1 MTKILDMN
9 TTSTVNIS
17 NTSTVTT
24 SNYDMI
30 HEYANEFEVETSID
44 TTVKDE
50 STGSFL
56 DKVVNWCSDRVE
68 DVVEGAK
75 QVGEAVGEAVK
86 DVAETV
92 KPVGESVVDWCS
104 DRVEDAIDWCSDRK
118 QELTNWWDDVCTD
131 WDKKA
136 NGYNFTYD
144 KYIENDYSQFAG
156 ILTMESINESLELKN
171 SLLADM
177 YYNDSVIS
185 YYENLDYEL
194 SLIYPGY
201 ATSDWYGLTA
211 EEYAY
216 ALYLKDLGTG
226 MGEEWANDPERVKAR
241 EEAVNS
247 MVEFMEGYTSQL
259 GYDSYD
265 AFVEDYNKR
274 KEVIAALNE
283 DNYNR
288 QRAMDL
294 IPYQAIYDSEAFQ
307 NATVD
312 TKYDYSKSD
321 PFTTLETIEMIE
333 NSNHP
338 LYSRYGFNS
347 REEFDEFKILYYMSE
362 EDRKMYFY
370 LKENVPN
377 EATNFL
383 EANVDAANRTAGEI
397 KAVKELSEAGI
408 ITLKDDIDTT
418 NVKHPEILM
427 ENYEISDQNA
437 FLSYC
442 AGFGLGVKD
451 GVIQWGDGIENFFC
465 NDGIKSVQD
474 YKVQYLSQMLA
485 QATGAKMFLDETYQ
499 LGSSIGNMLPTI
511 ALGELAGVAYGAQ
524 VAQTVSSISMFVST
538 AGNETERARQNY
550 NCSTFEAYLYGSIIG
565 ASEVGLERVLGTI
578 SPIANKEATNVL
590 TAFTGEF
597 EEEFVQT
604 YIEAFVQAGMFGE
617 DIDLSTL
624 TADALKSGVMG
635 GLTGSMFYGG
645 NFICTNVNSGVT
657 YIFSSPEQKELINS
671 YKQEL
676 ANNPDLKLDEFI
688 IQYGEARR
696 AKTSMISDQANQAA
710 IDRMSTDKY
719 SPINKLEDSDVSSPS
734 DLDVADISIDSI
746 DVMGMETDVGINP
759 YEGISS
765 DGQISSIDETL
776 GNNTSIRS
784 EVINDTDPS
793 ELANILKYTEAADI
807 EMLISNLSN
816 ESLVEAMKTL
826 DNQSIKKIMGSLDAD
841 TASDVRK
848 LAAAEIYKNGM
859 IKAQTDY
866 KAFFQNFRE
875 HGELHTAAV
884 AEYARDLGRQLGLKE
899 DDLAVVFEG
908 GRLHDL
914 GMEGG
919 LFKGE
924 DGVYHVIDELKRS
937 DKIYAQADDGS
948 YFEVDKLFMENN
960 PERKIFS
967 AFEIDGKPVHFAN
980 VNDSTSLVLANLARE
995 NHPLNSAIQILQ
1007 KDLADSNTDG
1017 NLVALL
1023 ALSHSKSTSG
1033 ILDFSDSGQ
1042 WIKSIDKLEAAY
1054 KAAEPGADVSGLAKL
1069 REAIESSMGPDGI
1082 VIPGSY
1088 FDNLQKQALAI
1099 RDGDAMADIVLKDG
1113 MLVMQDG
1120 TMAKVDHYRLDSY
1133 YSTPQYE
1140 SGKDEA
1146 ASITDIIYGSDGKQ
1160 IRVLDNPYSK
1170 SVHAGEM
1177 NTTFKSTS
1185 DGSNYLATI
1194 TIKDPLNS
1202 PASTMDAV
1210 FERINEVVTYGNIP
1224 NRAVEIVLPVEMK
1237 GTQPDKG
1244 TPLDKWY
1251 NDQLIRLK
1259 KESIEKMKNKG
1270 APPADYEK
1278 FYREYVNIV
1287 YR

>member
-30 HEYANEFEVETSID
+30 HEYANESEVETSID

-56 DKVVNWCSDRVE
+56 DNVVNWCSDRVE

-86 DVAETV
+86 DVAQAV
-92 KPVGESVVDWCS
+92 KPVGEAVVDWCS
-104 DRVEDAIDWCSDRK
+104 DRVEDAVDWCSDRK

-131 WDKKA
+131 WDKKS

-177 YYNDSVIS
+177 YYNDNVIS

-696 AKTSMISDQANQAA
+696 TKTSMISDQANQAA

-719 SPINKLEDSDVSSPS
+719 SPIDKIADSDVSTTS
-734 DLDVADISIDSI
+734 DLDVPDISIDSI
-746 DVMGMETDVGINP
+746 DVMGMETDVD
-759 YEGISS
+759 SS
-765 DGQISSIDETL
+765 T
-776 GNNTSIRS
+776 
-784 EVINDTDPS
+784 
-793 ELANILKYTEAADI
+793 
-807 EMLISNLSN
+807 
-816 ESLVEAMKTL
+816 
-826 DNQSIKKIMGSLDAD
+826 
-841 TASDVRK
+841 
-848 LAAAEIYKNGM
+848 
-859 IKAQTDY
+859 
-866 KAFFQNFRE
+866 
-875 HGELHTAAV
+875 
-884 AEYARDLGRQLGLKE
+884 
-899 DDLAVVFEG
+899 
-908 GRLHDL
+908 
-914 GMEGG
+914 
-919 LFKGE
+919 
-924 DGVYHVIDELKRS
+924 GV
-937 DKIYAQADDGS
+937 
-948 YFEVDKLFMENN
+948 
-960 PERKIFS
+960 
-967 AFEIDGKPVHFAN
+967 
-980 VNDSTSLVLANLARE
+980 TT
-995 NHPLNSAIQILQ
+995 
-1007 KDLADSNTDG
+1007 SNTDSIISNIKNNFITMDATALYNQMQDLDATHQSEVTEFLKNNNPTLLQEYN
-1017 NLVALL
+1017 NLVRDNTLRR
-1023 ALSHSKSTSG
+1023 ALSPSQIQIVSDVLAGHPDTVSY
-1033 ILDFSDSGQ
+1033 LDAIGQELIFSDSRYTSPSADGSVLTAPIEQ
-1042 WIKSIDKLEAAY
+1042 YFKNTFNEKLASNIDGYVWDYFKDSGIKGGSIKSYTYNADGSISVDYTTKSGDSGVISIPPEKVTKLINNATVAAKDDSYIMLKHSLDLVDKGVATDPNIIFRALIDPISAKQMWDSMTPDAQNEWIRKMNNRIEIAPGVKANVAFFTTDSNITNYAEDGKLVGYNEYGYGLGKTQWAFSVEDLQAAL
-1054 KAAEPGADVSGLAKL
+1054 K
-1069 REAIESSMGPDGI
+1069 REGVTE
-1082 VIPGSY
+1082 
-1088 FDNLQKQALAI
+1088 
-1099 RDGDAMADIVLKDG
+1099 ADINN
-1113 MLVMQDG
+1113 M
-1120 TMAKVDHYRLDSY
+1120 
-1133 YSTPQYE
+1133 
-1140 SGKDEA
+1140 
-1146 ASITDIIYGSDGKQ
+1146 
-1160 IRVLDNPYSK
+1160 
-1170 SVHAGEM
+1170 
-1177 NTTFKSTS
+1177 TS
-1185 DGSNYLATI
+1185 DELNKLACRLIAIPQNSFKGAQLNFVGIDASVSSDNMTSNTLSGANNLYGFGGETAGGLGECNIGEVDLTATNVERYNNDRA
-1194 TIKDPLNS
+1194 IKDIFIYL
-1202 PASTMDAV
+1202 
-1210 FERINEVVTYGNIP
+1210 
-1224 NRAVEIVLPVEMK
+1224 LK
-1237 GTQPDKG
+1237 G
-1244 TPLDKWY
+1244 
-1251 NDQLIRLK
+1251 
-1259 KESIEKMKNKG
+1259 
-1270 APPADYEK
+1270 
-1278 FYREYVNIV
+1278 
-1287 YR
+1287 